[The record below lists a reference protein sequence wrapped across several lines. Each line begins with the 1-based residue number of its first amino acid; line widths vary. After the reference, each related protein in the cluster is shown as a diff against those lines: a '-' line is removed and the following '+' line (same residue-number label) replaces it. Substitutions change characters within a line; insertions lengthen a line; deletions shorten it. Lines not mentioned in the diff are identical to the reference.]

1 MRQPVQQLIQLYQN
15 NLFTA
20 AFNICQNQ
28 MDAED
33 AVQETFVQ
41 YYTSRKEF
49 ENEQHIR
56 AWLLRVVINKAKNI
70 NRTFWKK
77 NKCSLDDYMET
88 LSFPDSQSR
97 DLFEEVMKLP
107 DKYRIVIH
115 LFYYEDYSV
124 REIAEILKLSES
136 NVKVRLSR
144 GRALLKDS
152 LKEEW
157 EMTNGEKYKKAFSV
171 LQTSKGSLQEVENM
185 AKLQRRTKMKT
196 AAAVI
201 AGCIILG
208 GTGTAYAA
216 NVGGIQRTV
225 QIWLHGDQTQAT
237 LDVSND
243 GTYTMEYYNEDGTLQ
258 QTGGGGVSID
268 ADGTQRALTAEELME
283 EINSPDVEYKDD
295 GSVWV
300 YFRNQS
306 IDITDKFDDNNV
318 CFVKVTDGKE
328 TFYLTVK
335 YKNGYTF
342 SNDKYIEP

>member
-77 NKCSLDDYMET
+77 NKCSLEDYMET

-97 DLFEEVMKLP
+97 DLFEEVMN
-107 DKYRIVIH
+107 
-115 LFYYEDYSV
+115 EDYHV

-157 EMTNGEKYKKAFSV
+157 E
-171 LQTSKGSLQEVENM
+171 
-185 AKLQRRTKMKT
+185 
-196 AAAVI
+196 
-201 AGCIILG
+201 
-208 GTGTAYAA
+208 
-216 NVGGIQRTV
+216 
-225 QIWLHGDQTQAT
+225 
-237 LDVSND
+237 ND
-243 GTYTMEYYNEDGTLQ
+243 E
-258 QTGGGGVSID
+258 
-268 ADGTQRALTAEELME
+268 
-283 EINSPDVEYKDD
+283 
-295 GSVWV
+295 W
-300 YFRNQS
+300 
-306 IDITDKFDDNNV
+306 
-318 CFVKVTDGKE
+318 
-328 TFYLTVK
+328 
-335 YKNGYTF
+335 
-342 SNDKYIEP
+342 